1 MTFGEKVK
9 EIRKRKGLSQL
20 ELGEKMQVSQQA
32 IGKYEKTLDQ
42 PKMATV
48 RKIANALG
56 VPLSELVTDWSQ
68 FSPEEICEDMQDNDI
83 DYSAI
88 DPRQAVN
95 NNRIINKFHNLNF
108 AGQEKAIEQVELL
121 TKIPEYR
128 KDN

>member
-1 MTFGEKVK
+1 MTFGEKVR

-20 ELGEKMQVSQQA
+20 ELGEKMKVSQQA
-32 IGKYEKTLDQ
+32 IGKYEKTVEQ
-42 PKMATV
+42 PKMSTV
-48 RKIANALG
+48 RKLANALD
-56 VPLSELVTDWSQ
+56 VHISELVTDWSH
-68 FSPEEICEDMQDNDI
+68 FSPGEIWEDMQDNEI

-95 NNRIINKFHNLNF
+95 DNRIVNNFHNLNF

-128 KDN
+128 KDE